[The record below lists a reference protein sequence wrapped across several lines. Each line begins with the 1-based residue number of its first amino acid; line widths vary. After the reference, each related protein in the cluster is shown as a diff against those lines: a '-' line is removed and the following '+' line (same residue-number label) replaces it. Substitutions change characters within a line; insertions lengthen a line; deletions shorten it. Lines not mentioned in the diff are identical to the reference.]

1 MKKTKI
7 AIYAL
12 LLAGSSLTLSSCL
25 GSFSMTSRVAA
36 WNKQV
41 GNKFVNELV
50 FVGLCLMQVYSVTLI
65 TDMLVINSIEF
76 WSGTNPMDTSSVKVI
91 DTEHGRY
98 LIACDSKGY
107 TITHQT
113 TGEKTRLEFI
123 EETNTWAL
131 LGDNGELIPF
141 MTFVD
146 QNHVKMIKPDGDF
159 KLVELSQQG
168 VMAYAYENGMMP
180 MAQCLP
186 SNN

>member
-12 LLAGSSLTLSSCL
+12 LLAGCSLTLSSCL
-25 GSFSMTSRVAA
+25 GSFSMTNRVTA

-41 GNKFVNELV
+41 GHKFVNELV
-50 FVGLCLMQVYSVTLI
+50 FVGLCVMQVYSVTLLA
-65 TDMLVINSIEF
+65 DMFVLNSIEF
-76 WSGTNPMDTSSVKVI
+76 WSGTNPMDAASVKVV

-98 LIACDSKGY
+98 LIACDGKGY
-107 TITHQT
+107 SITHQT

-123 EETNTWAL
+123 EETDTWAVL
-131 LGDNGELIPF
+131 DDNGELIPF

-159 KLVELSQQG
+159 KLVELSEQG
-168 VMAYAYENGMMP
+168 VMAYAYENNMMP
-180 MAQCLP
+180 MAQCLIT
-186 SNN
+186 NN